1 MIPSVWENQHMPVY
15 EFPVVLQDKNGEKK
29 KQQQENKNSNDVK
42 LVFIFSCVQCCE
54 V

>member
-1 MIPSVWENQHMPVY
+1 MPVY

-29 KQQQENKNSNDVK
+29 QTKQQQQNKNSNDVK
-42 LVFIFSCVQCCE
+42 LVFIFSFVQCCE

>member
-1 MIPSVWENQHMPVY
+1 MPVY

-29 KQQQENKNSNDVK
+29 NKQQQQQNKNSNDVK
-42 LVFIFSCVQCCE
+42 LVFIFSFVQCCE